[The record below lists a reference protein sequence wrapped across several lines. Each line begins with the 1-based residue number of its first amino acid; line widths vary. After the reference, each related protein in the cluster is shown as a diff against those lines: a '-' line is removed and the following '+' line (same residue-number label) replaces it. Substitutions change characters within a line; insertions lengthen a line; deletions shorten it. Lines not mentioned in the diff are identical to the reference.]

1 MISKVRISMKYV
13 LTISQVDTNCV
24 FEGANKD
31 QSQAAVADAKT
42 VKPKADASSPKK
54 RHGLAASVDTIG
66 VETLTYRDPF
76 AGVYKK
82 YVLLHYPASAY

>member
-1 MISKVRISMKYV
+1 MALVVNKVCTSTKYMFTV
-13 LTISQVDTNCV
+13 LTIDANCV
-24 FEGANKD
+24 LEAT
-31 QSQAAVADAKT
+31 VIDAKT

-54 RHGLAASVDTIG
+54 RHGLAASVETIG

-82 YVLLHYPASAY
+82 CVLLHNPASTY